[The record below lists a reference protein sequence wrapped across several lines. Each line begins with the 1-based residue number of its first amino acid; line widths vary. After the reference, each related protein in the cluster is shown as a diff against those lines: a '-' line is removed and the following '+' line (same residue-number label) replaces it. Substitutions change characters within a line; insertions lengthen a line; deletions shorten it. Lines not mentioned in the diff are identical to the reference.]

1 MAQNDYKINLGV
13 KVKDNSKN
21 ETKKEL
27 DKIVKDLQENF
38 KLDLKLKTDALN
50 KQIREY
56 KKEVNS
62 LTKQLEGL
70 KTQLES
76 VSKIKSQSGSLL
88 SEIQKGSRKLT
99 STNGSKTID
108 IGLGLTSKNLS
119 KTTIS
124 DYGTEKV
131 YEDGIV
137 KAKTFIGATE
147 EAEEK
152 VVSLTVAQKNANK
165 VLEEAVKIQQQL
177 AEAFQKSGM
186 DESAIKSQKEY
197 TELSKIIE
205 KYKTNI
211 NTLFERLDK
220 NEKDLR
226 VFDILKNDVVD
237 LQKELTKL
245 STNAKAKIDEIA
257 NSGRSMAEVISKLK
271 ESGIDFNSF
280 TFKSESGNITKYA
293 DELGRVLTITRK
305 ITASGEEDFSY
316 KLSNRFERL
325 SSSVEKT
332 YKDVNKLSDGIINLR
347 RTSEVKEA
355 DELKTRIDSLYN
367 SLSALEVKITE
378 ATAKRNA
385 QQVNQLTKEYS
396 KQKKILDENV
406 DSYRKL
412 TAQIKNQGG
421 WMLNLKDSWMKAI
434 RSFTT
439 YMSVTTIFYQGV
451 HAIKSMVSEVK
462 NLDDSLTEFKKVSD
476 LAGDSLDRYV
486 KKAYE
491 AGETVAKT
499 GRQVIEASTEFKKS
513 GYTDDQSLELGKI
526 ALMYSNIA
534 DEEINAG
541 DAASFIIAQLKAFNL
556 EAEDATKTL
565 ENAQHV
571 IDSVNE
577 VSNNFAVSSAD
588 IANNLG
594 TASAVMANA
603 GNSLEEL
610 IGLMTAGTEITRNAS
625 KVANGLKTITLRLQ
639 GMDNEG
645 EKSLELQAQ
654 MEGLFNKLGVS
665 VYDANGELKNTYDI
679 LGTLAEVYPKLTTEE
694 KAYVTETIAGKHQ
707 AQNAAAIL
715 NNWKTAVEATA
726 TAMNS
731 QGSAAK
737 ENERVLDSIQGHLQ
751 KLKSAWEELSTT
763 VVDSDLIK
771 IIVDLGTALLNFAN
785 SGMGQFIIKVG
796 LAVGAISLLKA
807 GYNALTRSAIK
818 YIAIQKLATKG
829 ITDFTIAANAAKLT
843 KEMETL
849 SKNGVGLQTVI
860 TTIGAKG
867 KGLLGVLGSIVKF
880 IGPAGWIIL
889 GLTAIATVTKKIY
902 NYTEE
907 ETEKQLKRYEE
918 VNKQLD
924 EYKKRLEELKGYK
937 YLSDSEKEEIET
949 LKEKIQLLEDEKDE
963 LKEIYETEKKREE
976 LKNTKKKSKEAR
988 KALNE
993 GDIISVETTASSN
1006 RNSSSKRGEIPLPS
1020 GNKIAGS
1027 STNKNIEI
1035 QIETTKDLTN
1045 KYSALN
1051 KEIKEGNKTEEE
1063 STALIKE
1070 KEKALEKLKEKA
1082 EKYKEAY
1089 DLAAEAGD
1097 TEIATEAWN
1106 KYLEVL
1112 KIVDKE
1118 EYNRIANLETVGDRS
1133 IEEYNQLNNII
1144 KEYNKT
1150 QKLTDEQTHKLIN
1163 SGMRSAITFDKEG
1176 NAVSLDADAMWALY
1190 KAKLE
1195 QNKADLT
1202 EVISNNIELLKNEGY
1217 AAIADAKAFVT
1228 AYNLKYSKMYGP
1240 PTREEQATLN
1250 YINQL
1255 EEIEDRLKSID
1266 STTGK
1271 KQKKASS
1278 TSSSKTEKS
1287 WWEEQLET
1295 LKEQYSNSEIT
1306 IEEYIKALEKLLGK
1320 LKKGS
1325 DAWKEVN
1332 KLLQEQKL
1340 SKIESDYKRGVISLD
1355 EYIKKLQEL
1364 IKTYK
1369 QGTKAW
1375 QDLADKIKEGLLDK
1389 AEQEQKDYENAA
1401 KAATSI
1407 IDDEIKRLEELRDAK
1422 QKANDETEKE
1432 LELAKLQEALEK
1444 ARNERTKRVFV
1455 EGKGWT
1461 YVQDE
1466 QAIKEAQEA
1475 LDEFNK
1481 EQETNGIDKQIEAL
1495 EKYKEAWSNVS
1506 SDYEKEQQ
1514 KLLLAQQFGADAEEK
1529 ILNKRLDI
1537 LEEYRKRYLETLKQ
1551 ISDIEK
1557 KTAEEILG
1565 ATTGTS
1571 VGTGS
1576 SESGASEQAVLVSSI
1591 KAVFG
1596 QGRKN
1601 NKNDVKT
1608 LQQALMALGY
1618 SLPKYGADG
1627 KWGPETLKALK
1638 KFQKDNGLK
1647 ADGIVGKNTKSAF
1660 AKKGYANG
1668 GVVDYTGYAMVHGS
1682 VNYPE
1687 VMLNNRQAAKLYSM
1701 LSHPAYNR
1709 VGNTSNT
1716 TQVYNF
1722 DKLVLPNVKNAN
1734 QFLSELKALVNI
1746 TKNN

>member
-38 KLDLKLKTDALN
+38 KVDLKLKTDALN

-76 VSKIKSQSGSLL
+76 VSKVKSQSGSLL
-88 SEIQKGSRKLT
+88 SEIQKGSHKLT

-186 DESAIKSQKEY
+186 DENAIKSQKEY

-245 STNAKAKIDEIA
+245 STNAKTKIDEIA

-271 ESGIDFNSF
+271 ESGIDFSSF

-316 KLSNRFERL
+316 KLSNRFEKL
-325 SSSVEKT
+325 SNSVEKT

-347 RTSEVKEA
+347 KTSEVKEA

-367 SLSALEVKITE
+367 SLSALEAKITE
-378 ATAKRNA
+378 ATAKRNV

-421 WMLNLKDSWMKAI
+421 WMLNLKDSWTKAI

-439 YMSVTTIFYQGV
+439 YMSVTTVFYQGV
-451 HAIKSMVSEVK
+451 HAIKSMVNEVK

-499 GRQVIEASTEFKKS
+499 GREMIDAATEFKKS
-513 GYTDDQSLELGKI
+513 GYTDDQSLELGRI

-639 GMDNEG
+639 GMNDEG

-654 MEGLFNKLGVS
+654 MEGLFNKLGIS
-665 VYDANGELKNTYDI
+665 VYDTNGELKNTYNI

-715 NNWKTAVEATA
+715 NNWKTAVEATT

-771 IIVDLGTALLNFAN
+771 IVVDLGTALLNFAN
-785 SGMGQFIIKVG
+785 SGMGQFIIKAG
-796 LAVGAISLLKA
+796 LAVGALSLLKA

-843 KEMETL
+843 QEMETL
-849 SKNGVGLQTVI
+849 SKSGIGLQAII

-889 GLTAIATVTKKIY
+889 GLTAIATIAKKIY
-902 NYTEE
+902 NNAKEKTEE
-907 ETEKQLKRYEE
+907 QLQRYDEVKKQLG
-918 VNKQLD
+918 
-924 EYKKRLEELKGYK
+924 EYKKRLEELQKYK
-937 YLSDSEKEEIET
+937 YLSDSEKEELET
-949 LKEKIQLLEDEKDE
+949 LKEKVSVLEKEK
-963 LKEIYETEKKREE
+963 EE
-976 LKNTKKKSKEAR
+976 LKAIYEVEQKRERNKKSKEAK
-988 KALNE
+988 KALREADKVEDEDDTRNVT
-993 GDIISVETTASSN
+993 GRWRRDISATDANDEVKGRWRRDIEPIKKEQKTVDDLINTYANLSKELKSLKKDDENYAETV
-1006 RNSSSKRGEIPLPS
+1006 K
-1020 GNKIAGS
+1020 
-1027 STNKNIEI
+1027 NKNDIYKE
-1035 QIETTKDLTN
+1035 LT
-1045 KYSALN
+1045 
-1051 KEIKEGNKTEEE
+1051 
-1063 STALIKE
+1063 
-1070 KEKALEKLKEKA
+1070 EKA
-1082 EKYKEAY
+1082 EAYKEAY
-1089 DLAAEAGD
+1089 ELALEAQDVD
-1097 TEIATEAWN
+1097 TAIEAWN
-1106 KYLEVL
+1106 KYLNVI
-1112 KIVDKE
+1112 KAIDKE
-1118 EYNRIANLETVGDRS
+1118 EYNRITNLETVGDRS
-1133 IEEYNQLNNII
+1133 VEEYKKLNNIV
-1144 KEYNKT
+1144 KEYTKT
-1150 QKLTDEQTHKLIN
+1150 KKLTDEQTQSLID
-1163 SGMRSAITFDKEG
+1163 SGMRSAITFDDEG
-1176 NAVSLDADAMWALY
+1176 KAVSLDTKVMWKLY
-1190 KAKLE
+1190 EAKLE
-1195 QNKADLT
+1195 QSKVDLT
-1202 EVISNNIELLKNEGY
+1202 NTITNNIKLLKDEAY
-1217 AAIADAKAFVT
+1217 AAVDSAKAFIK
-1228 AYNLKYSKMYGP
+1228 AYNIKYSSIQGP
-1240 PTREEQATLN
+1240 PTPQESKILN
-1250 YINQL
+1250 YIKQL
-1255 EEIEDRLKSID
+1255 DALDKQID
-1266 STTGK
+1266 KISTSTSAK
-1271 KQKKASS
+1271 RKLSS
-1278 TSSSKTEKS
+1278 KSSSKTEKE
-1287 WWEEQLET
+1287 WWEKQLDT

-1325 DAWKEVN
+1325 DAWKQVN
-1332 KLLQEQKL
+1332 KLLQEQRL
-1340 SKIESDYKRGVISLD
+1340 SKVESDYKRGVISLD

-1389 AEQEQKDYENAA
+1389 AEQEQKDYEDAA

-1407 IDDEIKRLEELRDAK
+1407 IDDEIKRLEELKDAK

-1481 EQETNGIDKQIEAL
+1481 EQETNEIDKQIEAL

-1551 ISDIEK
+1551 ISDLEK

-1571 VGTGS
+1571 AGTGGGT
-1576 SESGASEQAVLVSSI
+1576 GASGQAGLVSSI

-1596 QGRKN
+1596 RGRKN
-1601 NKNDVKT
+1601 KKNDIKA

-1618 SLPKYGADG
+1618 SLPKYGVDG
-1627 KWGPETLKALK
+1627 KWGSETLRALK

-1647 ADGIVGKNTKSAF
+1647 ADGIVGKNTKRAF

-1734 QFLSELKALVNI
+1734 QFLSELKSLVNI
-1746 TKNN
+1746 TKHN

>member
-1 MAQNDYKINLGV
+1 MI
-13 KVKDNSKN
+13 
-21 ETKKEL
+21 
-27 DKIVKDLQENF
+27 
-38 KLDLKLKTDALN
+38 DA
-50 KQIREY
+50 
-56 KKEVNS
+56 
-62 LTKQLEGL
+62 
-70 KTQLES
+70 
-76 VSKIKSQSGSLL
+76 
-88 SEIQKGSRKLT
+88 
-99 STNGSKTID
+99 
-108 IGLGLTSKNLS
+108 
-119 KTTIS
+119 
-124 DYGTEKV
+124 
-131 YEDGIV
+131 
-137 KAKTFIGATE
+137 A
-147 EAEEK
+147 
-152 VVSLTVAQKNANK
+152 
-165 VLEEAVKIQQQL
+165 
-177 AEAFQKSGM
+177 
-186 DESAIKSQKEY
+186 
-197 TELSKIIE
+197 
-205 KYKTNI
+205 
-211 NTLFERLDK
+211 
-220 NEKDLR
+220 
-226 VFDILKNDVVD
+226 
-237 LQKELTKL
+237 
-245 STNAKAKIDEIA
+245 
-257 NSGRSMAEVISKLK
+257 
-271 ESGIDFNSF
+271 
-280 TFKSESGNITKYA
+280 
-293 DELGRVLTITRK
+293 
-305 ITASGEEDFSY
+305 
-316 KLSNRFERL
+316 
-325 SSSVEKT
+325 
-332 YKDVNKLSDGIINLR
+332 
-347 RTSEVKEA
+347 
-355 DELKTRIDSLYN
+355 
-367 SLSALEVKITE
+367 
-378 ATAKRNA
+378 
-385 QQVNQLTKEYS
+385 
-396 KQKKILDENV
+396 
-406 DSYRKL
+406 
-412 TAQIKNQGG
+412 
-421 WMLNLKDSWMKAI
+421 
-434 RSFTT
+434 
-439 YMSVTTIFYQGV
+439 
-451 HAIKSMVSEVK
+451 
-462 NLDDSLTEFKKVSD
+462 
-476 LAGDSLDRYV
+476 
-486 KKAYE
+486 
-491 AGETVAKT
+491 
-499 GRQVIEASTEFKKS
+499 TEFKKS
-513 GYTDDQSLELGKI
+513 GYTDDQSLELGRI
-526 ALMYSNIA
+526 ALLYSNIA
-534 DEEINAG
+534 DEQLNAG
-541 DAASFIIAQLKAFNL
+541 DAANFMIAQMKAFNIQ
-556 EAEDATKTL
+556 AGDSIKIIDAL
-565 ENAQHV
+565 
-571 IDSVNE
+571 NE
-577 VSNNFAVSSAD
+577 VSNSYAVSSAD
-588 IANNLG
+588 L
-594 TASAVMANA
+594 ANA
-603 GNSLEEL
+603 IGNVSSTMAAGDTTYEQTL
-610 IGLMTAGTEITRNAS
+610 GLMTAITEITRNS
-625 KVANGLKTITLRLQ
+625 NKSANALKTIGQRIRGVGEDGEDASEYVASLQ
-639 GMDNEG
+639 ENFD
-645 EKSLELQAQ
+645 
-654 MEGLFNKLGVS
+654 KLGINVQIVKNS
-665 VYDANGELKNTYDI
+665 AGEMESTYNILKGMAEKWNLLTDAERQSLGEL
-679 LGTLAEVYPKLTTEE
+679 A
-694 KAYVTETIAGKHQ
+694 AGKNRITEF
-707 AQNAAAIL
+707 NAL
-715 NNWKTAVEATA
+715 MSNWKTAVEATA

-771 IIVDLGTALLNFAN
+771 TVVDLGTALLNFAN
-785 SGMGQFIIKVG
+785 SGIGQFIIKAG
-796 LAVGAISLLKA
+796 LAVGAIALLKA

-907 ETEKQLKRYEE
+907 ETEKQLKRYED

-937 YLSDSEKEEIET
+937 YLSDSEKEEVET

-993 GDIISVETTASSN
+993 GDIISVETTASLN

-1027 STNKNIEI
+1027 STNRNIEI

-1070 KEKALEKLKEKA
+1070 KEEALEKLKEKA

-1133 IEEYNQLNNII
+1133 IEEYNKLNNII

-1150 QKLTDEQTHKLIN
+1150 QKLTDKQTQELIN

-1176 NAVSLDADAMWALY
+1176 NAVNLDADAMWALY

-1217 AAIADAKAFVT
+1217 AAIADAESFVT

-1271 KQKKASS
+1271 KKKK
-1278 TSSSKTEKS
+1278 TSSSSSSKSEKE
-1287 WWEEQLET
+1287 WWEKQLDT

-1401 KAATSI
+1401 KAATGI

-1565 ATTGTS
+1565 VTS
-1571 VGTGS
+1571 GISAGTGS
-1576 SESGASEQAVLVSSI
+1576 SESGASGQAGLVSSI

-1601 NKNDVKT
+1601 NKNDVKA

-1709 VGNTSNT
+1709 VGNTNNT

-1722 DKLVLPNVKNAN
+1722 DKLVLPNVKNAS